1 MIHLFSKEMLIGV
14 LLGSSKVDFHIERAT
29 DSQIGYRVKLKLII
43 RADFDFLKAVER
55 TLNQHQITSSLKK
68 LESKTRPKPILKIGG
83 IKNLYKITQLV
94 PVLPDAKG
102 EWKVFREVV
111 DLLDENKHR
120 TAEGLDRILKL
131 KGVI

>member
-1 MIHLFSKEMLIGV
+1 MYSKDMLAGI
-14 LLGSSKVDFHIERAT
+14 LLGASKVDFNIERAN

-43 RADFDFLKAVER
+43 RADLFFLIGIQRSLE
-55 TLNQHQITSSLKK
+55 QHQISSNPKEK
-68 LESKTRPKPILKIGG
+68 ESKTRPKPILKIGG

-102 EWKVFREVV
+102 EWEVFREVV
-111 DLLDENKHR
+111 KLLDENKHR
-120 TAEGLDRILKL
+120 TAEGLDRILQL

>member
-1 MIHLFSKEMLIGV
+1 MYSKDMLAGI
-14 LLGSSKVDFHIERAT
+14 LLGASKVDFNIERAN

-43 RADFDFLKAVER
+43 RADLFFLIGIQRSLE
-55 TLNQHQITSSLKK
+55 QHQISSNLKEK
-68 LESKTRPKPILKIGG
+68 ESKTRPKPILKIGG

-102 EWKVFREVV
+102 EWEVFREVV
-111 DLLDENKHR
+111 KLLDENKHR
-120 TAEGLDRILKL
+120 TAEGLDRILQL